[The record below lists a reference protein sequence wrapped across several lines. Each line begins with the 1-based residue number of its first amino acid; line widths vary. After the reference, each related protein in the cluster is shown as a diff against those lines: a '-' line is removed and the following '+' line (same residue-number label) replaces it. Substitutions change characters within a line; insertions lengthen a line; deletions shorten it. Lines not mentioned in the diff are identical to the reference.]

1 MFLEGDVIMELT
13 NHDLFESLIEVIA
26 EKGKMVILPQKKTL
40 DDMLAMV
47 TSENIHSEISTGSSV
62 GNEEW

>member
-1 MFLEGDVIMELT
+1 MEAKWKY
-13 NHDLFESLIEVIA
+13 SA
-26 EKGKMVILPQKKTL
+26 EKGKIVILPQKKTL

-47 TSENIHSEISTGSSV
+47 TSENVHSEISTGYSV

>member
-1 MFLEGDVIMELT
+1 M
-13 NHDLFESLIEVIA
+13 IA
-26 EKGKMVILPQKKTL
+26 EKGKMIILPQKKSL
-40 DDMLAMV
+40 DDMMAMV